1 MKKHLLLLSLLVAL
15 QVCLP
20 TLKSNVASACDTKC
34 SMPSFQKKKQVA
46 QPSETEFEQE
56 GDSGLRPFP
65 FTLI

>member
-1 MKKHLLLLSLLVAL
+1 MKKHFLLLTLLVAM

-20 TLKSNVASACDTKC
+20 TLKSNVASACDRKCIKASFETKK
-34 SMPSFQKKKQVA
+34 PVA
-46 QPSETEFEQE
+46 QPTETDFEQE